1 MTTQTSASTRV
12 GEPVADSA
20 MDLPTAAITL
30 LRGIEV
36 LRADIAS
43 TEHVGTT
50 ELRALARISEGH
62 TLTPKQ
68 LATALGLTTGAV
80 TSLTDRLVDS
90 GFLLRAPHPTDRRSL
105 TLQLTPAGETV
116 MQRIN
121 INFRAAIM
129 GAAGSATKTQ
139 IAEMAGLLQ
148 ATAARM
154 IEMGSEPS
162 TTSGN

>member
-1 MTTQTSASTRV
+1 MTNETSVSPERRSAQRAS
-12 GEPVADSA
+12 EA

-30 LRGIEV
+30 LRGIEL

-43 TEHVGTT
+43 TEHIGTT
-50 ELRALARISEGH
+50 ELRALARISEGR

-68 LATALGLTTGAV
+68 LAAALGLTTGAV

-105 TLQLTPAGETV
+105 TLELTPAGATV

-121 INFRAAIM
+121 VNFRAAIM
-129 GAAGSATKTQ
+129 GAAADATKAQ
-139 IAEMAGLLQ
+139 ITEMAHLLQ
-148 ATAARM
+148 VTASRM
-154 IEMGSEPS
+154 IDASQAQAEI
-162 TTSGN
+162 